1 MTDPR
6 DAEIAQLRTDLAEA
20 QISRENAWDLMTD
33 TVKDQIVTAFN
44 EGFWAGD
51 AAHESKESVADTR
64 QRALEQF
71 TAGHRYGTDAMTRP
85 ARPTEGR

>member
-1 MTDPR
+1 MVTMSD
-6 DAEIAQLRTDLAEA
+6 DDVQELIE
-20 QISRENAWDLMTD
+20 
-33 TVKDQIVTAFN
+33 TAFN

-64 QRALEQF
+64 QRALARF
-71 TAGHRYGTDAMTRP
+71 TAGHRYGTDSLTRP